1 MNIIYVGPLV
11 YGGTC
16 RQRLAALEQLG
27 LNIFPVD
34 TCPPEVAN
42 RELYFMER
50 VRRRLLGPRDLAR
63 VNARILELV
72 KKEQP
77 RVLWV
82 DKGLTVWP
90 ETLRMAKSLAPRL
103 VRLSYSPDDMM
114 NPRNQSRHYRAGI
127 PLYDL
132 HVTTKSYNVAELR
145 AAGAPRVL
153 FLDNAYCPLVHRP
166 LPLTPADQER
176 FGGQI
181 GFIGQFEEPRA
192 RLLAFLAEHNLPVK
206 VWGQWPRRWQH
217 RHPNLEVPG
226 EPVWGDDYA
235 RAICA
240 FDINLAFLHKGNRD
254 LQTTRSIE
262 IPACGGFML
271 AERTGEHQRLFREG
285 VEAEFFGS
293 REELL
298 EKVRYYLGHP
308 DQRLAI
314 AAAGHRRCLEGGYS
328 NIERL
333 AGLLHQIF
341 PGHGKDEH

>member
-1 MNIIYVGPLV
+1 M
-11 YGGTC
+11 
-16 RQRLAALEQLG
+16 
-27 LNIFPVD
+27 
-34 TCPPEVAN
+34 AN
-42 RELYFMER
+42 RELYFLER

-90 ETLRMAKSLAPRL
+90 ETLRVAKSLAPRL

-145 AAGAPRVL
+145 AAGAPRVF
-153 FLDNAYCPLVHRP
+153 FLDNADCPLVHRL

-192 RLLAFLAEHNLPVK
+192 RLLAF
-206 VWGQWPRRWQH
+206 
-217 RHPNLEVPG
+217 PG
-226 EPVWGDDYA
+226 
-235 RAICA
+235 RA
-240 FDINLAFLHKGNRD
+240 
-254 LQTTRSIE
+254 
-262 IPACGGFML
+262 
-271 AERTGEHQRLFREG
+271 
-285 VEAEFFGS
+285 
-293 REELL
+293 
-298 EKVRYYLGHP
+298 
-308 DQRLAI
+308 
-314 AAAGHRRCLEGGYS
+314 
-328 NIERL
+328 
-333 AGLLHQIF
+333 
-341 PGHGKDEH
+341 